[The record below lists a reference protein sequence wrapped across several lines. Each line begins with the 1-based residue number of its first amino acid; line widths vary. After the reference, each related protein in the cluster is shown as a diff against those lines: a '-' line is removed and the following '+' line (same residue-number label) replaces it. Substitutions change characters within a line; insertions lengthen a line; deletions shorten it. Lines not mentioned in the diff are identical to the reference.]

1 MGGGSGAARLED
13 ELVWVRAAARRL
25 ARRSGAPVE
34 VDELV
39 SCGSEGL
46 VEAARSFDP
55 KRGVPFGAYARARV
69 QGAMLDGLR
78 ALAPLPRA
86 LHRALLAEEGDADSL
101 DAEARHCARF
111 AAAQGAGLLFETA
124 LSGEGPIAASA
135 DLGPETLAAMGQLR
149 RSVARALAELPAA
162 ESELVRRHA
171 LEEQPLSRAAECLG
185 LGEASA
191 ARLYRRALLRLRTL
205 LRDSAY

>member
-1 MGGGSGAARLED
+1 MGGGGGGAARLED

-39 SCGSEGL
+39 ACGSEGL

-86 LHRALLAEEGDADSL
+86 LHRAQLADGDARGV
-101 DAEARHCARF
+101 EARHRARF
-111 AAAQGAGLLFETA
+111 AAAQGDGLLFETA
-124 LSGEGPIAASA
+124 LSAEGQPIAASA
-135 DLGPETLAAMGQLR
+135 DLGPEILAGLGQLR
-149 RSVARALAELPAA
+149 RRVARALAELPAA

-171 LEEQPLSRAAECLG
+171 LEEQPLAQAAESLG
-185 LGEASA
+185 LGEARA
-191 ARLYRRALLRLRTL
+191 ARLYRRALLRLRTV
-205 LRDSAY
+205 LRDSAF

>member
-1 MGGGSGAARLED
+1 MGGGGGGAARLED

-25 ARRSGAPVE
+25 ARRSRAPVE

-39 SCGSEGL
+39 ACGSEGL

-78 ALAPLPRA
+78 ALAPLPRS
-86 LHRALLAEEGDADSL
+86 LHRAQLADAA
-101 DAEARHCARF
+101 DARGVEARHRARF
-111 AAAQGAGLLFETA
+111 AAAQGDGLLFETA
-124 LSGEGPIAASA
+124 LSAEGQPIAASA
-135 DLGPETLAAMGQLR
+135 DLGPETLAELGQLR
-149 RSVARALAELPAA
+149 RRVARALAELPAA

-171 LEEQPLSRAAECLG
+171 LEEQPLAQAAESLG
-185 LGEASA
+185 LGEARA
-191 ARLYRRALLRLRTL
+191 ARLYRRALLRLRAV
-205 LRDSAY
+205 LRDSAF